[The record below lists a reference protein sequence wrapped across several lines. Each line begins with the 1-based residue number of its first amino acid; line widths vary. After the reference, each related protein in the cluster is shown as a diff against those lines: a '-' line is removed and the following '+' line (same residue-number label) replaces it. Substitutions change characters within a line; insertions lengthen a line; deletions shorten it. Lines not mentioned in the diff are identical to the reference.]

1 MSPTISQQQDVYLID
16 MIIEDQELDEDIS
29 VDPELEI
36 KLIFS
41 IFDMDSDLW
50 EDIVRFLNKH
60 KPTQLAVR
68 LPLVDCARI

>member
-29 VDPELEI
+29 IDPELEI
-36 KLIFS
+36 KLISS

-60 KPTQLAVR
+60 KSTQNWLF
-68 LPLVDCARI
+68 DYHW